1 MSAIGEK
8 SMHMTN
14 SNNANN
20 ETPNG
25 LPFWSYCLAILSA
38 FVFADVVTGGLV
50 RQSITSHAVEYGVAL
65 SAMIAV
71 TGVTIKDGPPGLKF
85 VRACSRHKL

>member
-1 MSAIGEK
+1 
-8 SMHMTN
+8 MHITN
-14 SNNANN
+14 SHDANN

-25 LPFWSYCLAILSA
+25 YSFWSYCLALVS
-38 FVFADVVTGGLV
+38 VFAIADVLTGGLV
-50 RQSITSHAVEYGVAL
+50 RQSITSHAIEYGVAL

>member
-1 MSAIGEK
+1 
-8 SMHMTN
+8 MHMTN

-25 LPFWSYCLAILSA
+25 YSFWSYCFALLS
-38 FVFADVVTGGLV
+38 VFAIADVLTGGLV
-50 RQSITSHAVEYGVAL
+50 RQSISSHAVEYGVAL
-65 SAMIAV
+65 SAMIAI
-71 TGVTIKDGPPGLKF
+71 TGVYAKDGPPGLKF